1 MIYFAR
7 FKSGL
12 ELKYQS
18 RDRDKIFQ
26 RILMNGPKTE
36 LQVMTPALREHS
48 YKEAREENYGWCRKC
63 RDLSYGSV
71 EPDAENYECDEC
83 GSYQVYGIEQ
93 GLIMG
98 LFAIL
103 SDEETV
109 VDLDVN
115 SEAEAT

>member
-7 FKSGL
+7 MKNGT

-18 RDRDKIFQ
+18 SDREKIIQ
-26 RILMNGPKTE
+26 RILMNGEKNQFE
-36 LQVMTPALREHS
+36 VITPALREHQ
-48 YKEAREENYGWCRKC
+48 YKEAREENYGWCRQC

-83 GSYQVYGIEQ
+83 GKNQVFGIEQ

-98 LFAIL
+98 VFAIL
-103 SDEETV
+103 SDEETITN
-109 VDLDVN
+109 LDEVKYE
-115 SEAEAT
+115 S